1 VSGRALGA
9 ALAATAC
16 LGAPIRSVA
25 AQTTGRVDLGVSA
38 VEYEGFLAS
47 GAAFLN
53 PAIHYDAPSL
63 TLGAQGS
70 LLLFESG
77 SHILQGAL
85 AGAWAT
91 PRAGRWRGELSGSGG
106 VNSYVT
112 SDSGFPAYG
121 HALGRV
127 RVHYG
132 APLAGAW
139 LGGATGRSFF
149 GAAGAT
155 PVEVAVGAWAVR
167 HRVAGGATAT
177 GTWLADT
184 AYLDV
189 VGSLRWVHTLFTASG
204 SAGFRTW
211 SDGGGSGVYGEA
223 SIEVPLWKRLALL
236 LAGGRYPSDPVRGVV
251 AASYVSAGVRV
262 TAFGTTPDAQAAF
275 DAYRRQLEFTTEA
288 SPTHPRLE
296 LGEEAVD
303 GRSLRIVVPGAV
315 SVEVAGDFTD
325 WEPVPLSHRY
335 GDTWEI
341 RLPLRPGVHRL
352 NVRVDGQRWV
362 VPQGLRSEEDE
373 YGGRVGILVVS

>member
-1 VSGRALGA
+1 MSGRALGA

-16 LGAPIRSVA
+16 LGIPLPSIS
-25 AQTTGRVDLGVSA
+25 AQTTGTVDLGVSA

-53 PAIHYDAPSL
+53 PSIRHNTPSL
-63 TLGAQGS
+63 SIGAQGS

-77 SHILQGAL
+77 SHIVQGAL

-91 PRAGRWRGELSGSGG
+91 PRAGRWRGEVSGSGG
-106 VNSYVT
+106 INSYVT

-121 HALGRV
+121 HALARV
-127 RVHYG
+127 RLHYG

-139 LGGATGRSFF
+139 AGAATGRSFF
-149 GAAGAT
+149 GTAGAT

-167 HRVAGGATAT
+167 HRVSVGATAT

-189 VGSLRWVHTLFTASG
+189 VGSLRWVYTLFTASG
-204 SAGFRTW
+204 SAGFRAW
-211 SDGGGSGVYGEA
+211 SEGGGSGVYGEA
-223 SIEVPLWKRLALL
+223 SLEVPLWKRLALL
-236 LAGGRYPSDPVRGVV
+236 LSGGRYPSDPVRGAV
-251 AASYVSAGVRV
+251 AASYVSAGIRL
-262 TAFGTTPDAQAAF
+262 TAFGETPDDRAAL
-275 DAYRRQLEFTTEA
+275 DAYRRRMELAADAPPGQ
-288 SPTHPRLE
+288 PRIE
-296 LGEEAVD
+296 LGVEAAG
-303 GRSLRIVVPGAV
+303 GRDLRIVVPGAT

-325 WEPVPLSHRY
+325 WEPVPLERRD
-335 GDTWEI
+335 GDTWVV

-352 NVRVDGQRWV
+352 NVRIDRQRWV
-362 VPQGLRSEEDE
+362 VPSGLRSEEDE

>member
-1 VSGRALGA
+1 MSGRALGA

-16 LGAPIRSVA
+16 LGTPLASLA
-25 AQTTGRVDLGVSA
+25 AQTTGLVDLGVSA

-53 PAIHYDAPSL
+53 PAIRHDTPSL
-63 TLGAQGS
+63 SLGAQGS

-121 HALGRV
+121 HALGRI
-127 RVHYG
+127 RLHYR
-132 APLAGAW
+132 APLS
-139 LGGATGRSFF
+139 GGWVAAATGRSFF
-149 GAAGAT
+149 GAASAM
-155 PVEVAVGAWAVR
+155 PVEVAVGAWAVT
-167 HRVAGGATAT
+167 HRVSGAATAT

-189 VGSLRWVHTLFTASG
+189 VGSLRWVHTLFTARG
-204 SAGFRTW
+204 SAGFRAW
-211 SDGGGSGVYGEA
+211 SEGGGSGVYGEA

-236 LAGGRYPSDPVRGVV
+236 LSGGRYPSDPVRGVV
-251 AASYVSAGVRV
+251 AASYVSAGARV
-262 TAFGTTPDAQAAF
+262 TAFGAAPDGPAAF
-275 DAYRRQLEFTTEA
+275 DAYRRRLALAADA
-288 SPTHPRLE
+288 SPAHPRLE
-296 LGEEAVD
+296 LGVETAGGHDV
-303 GRSLRIVVPGAV
+303 RIVAPGAAR
-315 SVEVAGDFTD
+315 VEVAGDFTD
-325 WEPVPLSHRY
+325 WEPVQLERRD
-335 GDTWEI
+335 GDTWGV
-341 RLPLRPGVHRL
+341 RLPLRAGVHRL
-352 NVRVDGQRWV
+352 NVRIDGMNWV

-373 YGGRVGILVVS
+373 YGGRVGILVVP